1 MTTPTTDQLPTVKVK
16 CQDTPMGYII
26 INASDFDP
34 AKHERFDE
42 PKSHG
47 NVISFLPQKPRK
59 TTRRSR

>member
-1 MTTPTTDQLPTVKVK
+1 
-16 CQDTPMGYII
+16 MGYII